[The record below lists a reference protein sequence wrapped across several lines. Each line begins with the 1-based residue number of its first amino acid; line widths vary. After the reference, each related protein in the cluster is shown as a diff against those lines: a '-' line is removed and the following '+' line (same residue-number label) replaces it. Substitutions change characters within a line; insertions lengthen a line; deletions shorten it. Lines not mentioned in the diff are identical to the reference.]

1 MGVMHWL
8 RTRRVLFVFPL
19 VLLWVFGSALPAASV
34 TKAQVD
40 AACASSQGALDE
52 WDAAAVRASD
62 ALERYNEV
70 NEELESISLR
80 VLQLRDRIE
89 EKQTDVAEIRER
101 VVGRAVE
108 MYMDGGSQ
116 VAEFVL
122 SSSSVDEVL
131 TGQEFLEVVTEEDIS
146 SLDHLAALKNDM
158 QRWQDELKIDQERLA
173 VLNQEALDVATLMEE
188 AMNKK
193 EAAYRTL
200 SDECRKLRSEYDAQ
214 LAAAAAAAAAR
225 AKGASGG
232 VPSSVTPGFICPMS
246 PGAVHFINDWGFP
259 RSGGR
264 SHRGTDVFAPM
275 GQPVFAVVSGSVRAY
290 NNSLGGI
297 SVWLTAD
304 NRTGYYYA
312 HLSGWA
318 PGISTGV
325 YVSKGDVIGYN
336 GNSGNAYGGAPHVHF
351 QIHPG
356 GGSPMNPYFTLK
368 AACG

>member
-1 MGVMHWL
+1 MHWL
-8 RTRRVLFVFPL
+8 RARRVLLVFPL

-34 TKAQVD
+34 TKQQVD
-40 AACASSQGALDE
+40 AACATSKAALDE
-52 WDAAAVRASD
+52 WDAAAARAAE
-62 ALERYNEV
+62 ALLRYNEI
-70 NEELESISLR
+70 NEELEAVSLR

-89 EKQTDVAEIRER
+89 EKQADVADIRDR

-158 QRWQDELKIDQERLA
+158 EKWQEELKVDQARLED
-173 VLNQEALDVATLMEE
+173 LNQEALDVAALMEE

-200 SDECRKLRSEYDAQ
+200 NDECKKLRAEYDAQ

-225 AKGASGG
+225 AKGAAGG

-246 PGAVHFINDWGFP
+246 PGAIHFINDWGFP

-264 SHRGTDVFAPM
+264 GHKGTDVFAPM
-275 GQPVFAVVSGSVRAY
+275 GQPVYAVVSGTVRVYSAG
-290 NNSLGGI
+290 LGGNA
-297 SVWLTAD
+297 VWLTAD

-318 PGISTGV
+318 PGLATGA

-356 GGSPMNPYFTLK
+356 GGSAMNPYFTLK
-368 AACG
+368 SACG

>member
-1 MGVMHWL
+1 MHTL
-8 RTRRVLFVFPL
+8 RARRVLLVFPL
-19 VLLWVFGSALPAASV
+19 VLLWVFSSALPAASV
-34 TKAQVD
+34 TKGQVD
-40 AACASSQGALDE
+40 AACATSQAALDE
-52 WDAAAVRASD
+52 WDAAAARAAD
-62 ALERYNEV
+62 ALQRYNEV
-70 NEELESISLR
+70 NQELEAVSLR

-89 EKQTDVAEIRER
+89 EKQFDVADIRER

-116 VAEFVL
+116 VTEFVL

-158 QRWQDELKIDQERLA
+158 ERWQEELKVDQVRLGE
-173 VLNQEALDVATLMEE
+173 LNEEALDVATLMED
-188 AMNKK
+188 AMTKK

-200 SDECRKLRSEYDAQ
+200 NDDCRKLRAEYDAQ

-225 AKGASGG
+225 ANGAAGG
-232 VPSSVTPGFICPMS
+232 VPGSVTPGFTCPMN
-246 PGAVHFINDWGFP
+246 PGAIHFINDWGFP

-264 SHRGTDVFAPM
+264 THKGTDVFAPM
-275 GQPVFAVVSGSVRAY
+275 GQPVVAVVSGTVRAY
-290 NNSLGGI
+290 SNSLGGN

-312 HLSGWA
+312 HLSSWG

>member
-1 MGVMHWL
+1 MKRL
-8 RTRRVLFVFPL
+8 RARRVLLVFPL
-19 VLLWVFGSALPAASV
+19 VLLLVIGSALPAASV
-34 TKAQVD
+34 TKQQVD
-40 AACASSQGALDE
+40 DACATSKAALDE
-52 WDAAAVRASD
+52 WDAAAARAAA
-62 ALERYNEV
+62 ALERYNEI
-70 NEELESISLR
+70 NQELEIVSLR

-89 EKQTDVAEIRER
+89 EKQLDVADIRER

-116 VAEFVL
+116 VTDFVL
-122 SSSSVDEVL
+122 SSSSVDEML

-146 SLDHLAALKNDM
+146 SLDQLAALKNDM
-158 QRWQDELKIDQERLA
+158 EKWQQELKDDQARLA
-173 VLNQEALDVATLMEE
+173 VLNQEALDIAALMEE

-200 SDECRKLRSEYDAQ
+200 NDDCRKLKAEYDAQ

-225 AKGASGG
+225 AKGAGGG
-232 VPSSVTPGFICPMS
+232 VPASVTPGFICPMN
-246 PGAVHFINDWGFP
+246 PGAIHFINDWGFP

-275 GQPVFAVVSGSVRAY
+275 GQPVYAVVSGSVRTY
-290 NNSLGGI
+290 TNSLGGN

-312 HLSGWA
+312 HLSSWA
-318 PGISTGV
+318 PGLTTGD
-325 YVSKGDVIGYN
+325 YVSKGSVIGYN

>member
-1 MGVMHWL
+1 LV
-8 RTRRVLFVFPL
+8 VPL
-19 VLLWVFGSALPAASV
+19 VLLWVLGSALPAVSV
-34 TKAQVD
+34 TKQQVD
-40 AACASSQGALDE
+40 AACATSQAALDE
-52 WDAAAVRASD
+52 WDAAAVRAAD
-62 ALERYNEV
+62 ALLRYNAV
-70 NEELESISLR
+70 NQELETVSLR
-80 VLQLRDRIE
+80 VLQLRDRID
-89 EKQTDVAEIRER
+89 EKQSDVADIRER

-116 VAEFVL
+116 VTEFVL

-158 QRWQDELKIDQERLA
+158 EKWREELKTDQARL
-173 VLNQEALDVATLMEE
+173 VELDQEALDVATLMEA

-200 SDECRKLRSEYDAQ
+200 NDDCRKLRAEYDAQ
-214 LAAAAAAAAAR
+214 LAAAAALAAAR
-225 AKGASGG
+225 RKGAAGG
-232 VPSSVTPGFICPMS
+232 VPASVTTGFICPMN
-246 PGAVHFINDWGFP
+246 PGALHFINDWGFP

-275 GQPVFAVVSGSVRAY
+275 GQPVYAVLSGTVRVYSVG
-290 NNSLGGI
+290 LGGNA
-297 SVWLTAD
+297 VWLTSD

-318 PGISTGV
+318 PGLETGD

-336 GNSGNAYGGAPHVHF
+336 GNTGNAYGGAPHVHF

-368 AACG
+368 SACG

>member
-1 MGVMHWL
+1 MKRL
-8 RTRRVLFVFPL
+8 RARRVLLVFPL
-19 VLLWVFGSALPAASV
+19 VLLLVIGSALPAASV
-34 TKAQVD
+34 TKQQVD
-40 AACASSQGALDE
+40 DACATSKAALDE
-52 WDAAAVRASD
+52 WDAAAARAAA
-62 ALERYNEV
+62 ALERYNEI
-70 NEELESISLR
+70 NQELEIVSLR

-89 EKQTDVAEIRER
+89 EKQLDVADIRER

-116 VAEFVL
+116 VTDFVL
-122 SSSSVDEVL
+122 SSSSVDEML

-146 SLDHLAALKNDM
+146 SLDQLAALKNDM
-158 QRWQDELKIDQERLA
+158 EKWQQELKDDQARLA
-173 VLNQEALDVATLMEE
+173 VLNQEALDIAALMEE

-193 EAAYRTL
+193 EAAYSTL
-200 SDECRKLRSEYDAQ
+200 NADCRKLKAEYDAQ

-225 AKGASGG
+225 AKGAGGG
-232 VPSSVTPGFICPMS
+232 VPASVTPGFICPMN
-246 PGAVHFINDWGFP
+246 PGAIHFINDWGFP

-275 GQPVFAVVSGSVRAY
+275 GQPVYAVVSGSVRTY
-290 NNSLGGI
+290 TNSLGGN

-312 HLSGWA
+312 HLSSWA
-318 PGISTGV
+318 PGLATGD
-325 YVSKGDVIGYN
+325 YVSKGSVIGYN

>member
-1 MGVMHWL
+1 MHWL
-8 RTRRVLFVFPL
+8 RARRVLFILPL
-19 VLLWVFGSALPAASV
+19 ILLWVFGSALPAASV
-34 TKAQVD
+34 TKKQVD
-40 AACASSQGALDE
+40 EACATSSAALDE
-52 WDAAAVRASD
+52 WDVAAARAAE
-62 ALERYNEV
+62 ALVRYNEV
-70 NEELESISLR
+70 NQELEGVSLR
-80 VLQLRDRIE
+80 VLQLRDRID
-89 EKQTDVAEIRER
+89 EKQTDVADIRER

-158 QRWQDELKIDQERLA
+158 EKWQEELKEDQARL
-173 VLNQEALDVATLMEE
+173 VDLNQQSLEIAGLMEE

-200 SDECRKLRSEYDAQ
+200 NDDCRKLRAEYDAQ
-214 LAAAAAAAAAR
+214 LAAAAALAAAR
-225 AKGASGG
+225 ASGAAGG
-232 VPSSVTPGFICPMS
+232 VPASVTTGFVCPMN
-246 PGAVHFINDWGFP
+246 PGAIHFINDWGFP

-264 SHRGTDVFAPM
+264 THKGTDVFAPM
-275 GQPVFAVVSGSVRAY
+275 GQPIVAVVSGTVRVYTAG
-290 NNSLGGI
+290 LGGNAI
-297 SVWLTAD
+297 WLTSD
-304 NRTGYYYA
+304 NRTGYYFA

-318 PGISTGV
+318 PGLKTGD
-325 YVSKGDVIGYN
+325 YVSKGQVIGYN
-336 GNSGNAYGGAPHVHF
+336 GNTGNAYGGAPHLHI

-368 AACG
+368 SACG

>member
-1 MGVMHWL
+1 MHRL

-19 VLLWVFGSALPAASV
+19 VLLLILGAALPAASV
-34 TKAQVD
+34 TKKQVD
-40 AACASSQGALDE
+40 EACATSKAALDE
-52 WDAAAVRASD
+52 WDAAAAAAAD
-62 ALERYNEV
+62 ALERYNDV
-70 NEELESISLR
+70 NEELETVSLR
-80 VLQLRDRIE
+80 VLQLRDRID
-89 EKQTDVAEIRER
+89 EKQEDVADIRER

-116 VAEFVL
+116 VTEFVL

-131 TGQEFLEVVTEEDIS
+131 TGQEFLEVVTEEDIA
-146 SLDHLAALKNDM
+146 SLDHLAALKSDM
-158 QRWQDELKIDQERLA
+158 EEWQEELKEDQARLV
-173 VLNQEALDVATLMEE
+173 VLNQEAHDIAVLMEE

-200 SDECRKLRSEYDAQ
+200 SDECRKLRAEYDAQ
-214 LAAAAAAAAAR
+214 LAAAAALAAAR
-225 AKGASGG
+225 ARGAAGG
-232 VPSSVTPGFICPMS
+232 VPASVTKGFICPMN
-246 PGAVHFINDWGFP
+246 PGAIHFINDWGFP

-275 GQPVFAVVSGSVRAY
+275 GQPIYAVVSGTVRAY
-290 NNSLGGI
+290 SAGLGGKA
-297 SVWLTAD
+297 VWLTSD

-318 PGISTGV
+318 PGLQTGD
-325 YVSKGDVIGYN
+325 YVQKGAVIGYN
-336 GNSGNAYGGAPHVHF
+336 GNSGNAYGGAPHLHI

>member
-1 MGVMHWL
+1 MQWL

-19 VLLWVFGSALPAASV
+19 VLLWVFGAALPAASV
-34 TKAQVD
+34 TKQQVD
-40 AACASSQGALDE
+40 SACATSQAALDQWE
-52 WDAAAVRASD
+52 AAAARAAE
-62 ALERYNEV
+62 ALERYNDV
-70 NEELESISLR
+70 NQELEAVALR

-89 EKQTDVAEIRER
+89 EKQTDVADIRER

-116 VAEFVL
+116 VTEFVL

-158 QRWQDELKIDQERLA
+158 EKWQDELKVDQARLE
-173 VLNQEALDVATLMEE
+173 VLNQEALDVATLMED

-200 SDECRKLRSEYDAQ
+200 SDDCRKLKAEYDAQ

-225 AKGASGG
+225 SRGAAGG
-232 VPSSVTPGFICPMS
+232 VPSSVTPGFICPMN
-246 PGAVHFINDWGFP
+246 PGAAYFINDWGFP

-264 SHRGTDVFAPM
+264 SHKGTDVFAPM
-275 GQPVFAVVSGSVRAY
+275 GQPVHAVVSGSVRTY
-290 NNSLGGI
+290 TNSLGGN
-297 SVWLTAD
+297 SVWLTSD

-318 PGISTGV
+318 PGVSTGT

-368 AACG
+368 SSCG